1 MRVSL
6 SGILQVLLY
15 SLLSPEKLDIDI
27 AGDCHKSPSVAQALR
42 VVTAGIFI
50 QVFSLNPTNQHCI
63 HSEWC

>member
-6 SGILQVLLY
+6 SEILQVLLY
-15 SLLSPEKLDIDI
+15 SLLSPENLDIDI

-50 QVFSLNPTNQHCI
+50 QVFFPEPN
-63 HSEWC
+63 